1 MHFVF
6 KNILVITTLVV
17 HTSILV
23 SDLKPE
29 NFWHVHRRALLRLQV
44 TICHEKEMG
53 KGSAKVGTV
62 YISLV
67 LASGEKDFLNSKL
80 NS

>member
-1 MHFVF
+1 
-6 KNILVITTLVV
+6 
-17 HTSILV
+17 
-23 SDLKPE
+23 
-29 NFWHVHRRALLRLQV
+29 
-44 TICHEKEMG
+44 MG